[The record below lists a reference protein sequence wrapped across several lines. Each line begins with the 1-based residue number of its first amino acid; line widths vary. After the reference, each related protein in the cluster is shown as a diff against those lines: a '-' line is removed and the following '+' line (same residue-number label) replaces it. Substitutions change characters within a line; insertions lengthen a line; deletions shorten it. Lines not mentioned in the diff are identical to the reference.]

1 MAAELNPDHEVAE
14 ATRLI
19 RGGLTRTPFNETAE
33 AIFPTSG
40 YVYSSAAEAE
50 AAFAGELDRYI
61 YSRYGNP
68 TVTMFE
74 ERLRLIEG
82 AEACMAT
89 ASGMA
94 AVFASLASYLSSGD
108 RVVASR
114 ALFGSCSV
122 ILTEILP
129 RMGIESVLVDGTD
142 LDQWADALRTPTNAV
157 FLESPSNP
165 GLQIVDVHAVAE
177 LAHAVGALVIVDNVF
192 ATPILQRPLELGA
205 DVVVYSA
212 TKHIDGQGRV
222 LGGAVLGTQAFVDD
236 HLMPFLRHTGPSMS
250 PFNAWT
256 LVKGLETLRLRV
268 DASCA
273 TASMLA
279 SKLDGHRRL
288 SAVSYPGSP
297 SHPQHELAMRQM
309 SKGGTVLA
317 ITIDGDKSDTFT
329 FLDGLTLFDI
339 SNNLGDSKSLATH
352 PATTTHRR
360 LGVDGRQA
368 VGIGESMVRLSIGL
382 EDGEELLA
390 DIVSSLDHL
399 S

>member
-1 MAAELNPDHEVAE
+1 MNDPVDAEAAE
-14 ATRLI
+14 ATILT
-19 RGGLTRTPFNETAE
+19 RGGLTRTHFDETAE
-33 AIFPTSG
+33 AMFLTSG
-40 YVYSSAAEAE
+40 YVYGSAAEAE
-50 AAFAGELDRYI
+50 RAFAGDVERFI

-68 TVTMFE
+68 TVAMFQ
-74 ERLRLIEG
+74 ERLRLLEG

-94 AVFASLASYLSSGD
+94 AVFASLASFLSAGD

-114 ALFGSCSV
+114 ALFGSCNV

-129 RMGIESVLVDGTD
+129 RMGIDSVLVDGGD
-142 LDQWADALRTPTNAV
+142 LDQWTDALSIPTNAV

-165 GLQIVDVHAVAE
+165 GLQIVDLPAVSS
-177 LAHAVGALVIVDNVF
+177 LARDRGALVIVDNVF
-192 ATPILQRPLELGA
+192 ATPVLQKPLELGA

-222 LGGAVLGTQAFVDD
+222 LGGAVLGTKKYVADY
-236 HLMPFLRHTGPSMS
+236 LMPFLRHTGPSMS

-256 LVKGLETLRLRV
+256 LVKGMETLRLRV
-268 DASCA
+268 DASSA
-273 TASMLA
+273 TADLLA
-279 SKLDGHRRL
+279 NNLVGHSKL
-288 SAVSYPGSP
+288 SALLYPGHP
-297 SHPQHELAMRQM
+297 SHPQHELAMAQM

-317 ITIDGDKSDTFT
+317 IDIDGDKEATFR
-329 FLDGLTLFDI
+329 FLDGLSLFDI

-360 LGVDGRQA
+360 LGEEGRAA

-382 EDGEELLA
+382 EDGHELLA
-390 DIVSSLDHL
+390 DVLAALDQV
-399 S
+399 

>member
-1 MAAELNPDHEVAE
+1 MTNANGDQPSE
-14 ATRLI
+14 ATLLI
-19 RGGLTRTPFNETAE
+19 RGGLTRTPFDETAE

-40 YVYSSAAEAE
+40 YVYGSAAEAE
-50 AAFAGELDRYI
+50 AAFAGDTKRFI

-68 TVTMFE
+68 TVAMFE
-74 ERLRLIEG
+74 ERLRLLEG

-94 AVFASLASYLSSGD
+94 AVFASLASYLKCGD

-122 ILTEILP
+122 VLTEILP
-129 RMGIESVLVDGTD
+129 RLGIESQLVDGTD
-142 LDQWADALRTPTNAV
+142 LDQWSDALKKPTSAV

-165 GLQIVDVHAVAE
+165 GLQIVDVAAVAE
-177 LAHAVGALVIVDNVF
+177 LAHEAEALVIIDNVF
-192 ATPILQRPLELGA
+192 ATPVLQRPLELGA

-222 LGGAVLGTQAFVDD
+222 LGGAVLSSQKYVDD

-256 LVKGLETLRLRV
+256 LLKGMETLRLRV

-273 TASMLA
+273 TANLLA
-279 SKLDGHRRL
+279 SKLDGHTKL
-288 SAVSYPGSP
+288 SSLRYPGHP
-297 SHPQHELAMRQM
+297 SHPQHELAMAQM

-317 ITIDGDKSDTFT
+317 VEIDGDKDATFR
-329 FLDGLTLFDI
+329 FLDALSLFDI

-360 LGVDGRQA
+360 LGVDGRAA

-382 EDGEELLA
+382 EDAEELLE
-390 DIVSSLDHL
+390 DVL
-399 S
+399 SALGQV

>member
-1 MAAELNPDHEVAE
+1 MATGLNDSE
-14 ATRLI
+14 ATKLI

-40 YVYSSAAEAE
+40 YVYGSAAEAE
-50 AAFAGELDRYI
+50 AAFAGEVDRYI

-68 TVTMFE
+68 TVSMFE

-94 AVFASLASYLSSGD
+94 AVFASLASLLKAGD
-108 RVVASR
+108 RVVGSR

-122 ILTEILP
+122 VLTEILP
-129 RMGIESVLVDGTD
+129 RFGIETILVDGAD
-142 LDQWADALRTPTNAV
+142 MDQWNDALSTDTQAV

-165 GLQIVDVHAVAE
+165 GLQIVDIAAVAE
-177 LAHAVGALVIVDNVF
+177 LAHASGATVVVDNVF
-192 ATPILQRPLELGA
+192 ATPLLQKPLELGA

-222 LGGAVLGTQAFVDD
+222 LGGAVLGTQKYVDD
-236 HLMPFLRHTGPSMS
+236 FLMPFLRHTGPSLS

-273 TASMLA
+273 TALMLA
-279 SKLDGHRRL
+279 TKLGDH
-288 SAVSYPGSP
+288 SALESVLYPGHP
-297 SHPQHELAMRQM
+297 SHPQFDLAASQM
-309 SKGGTVLA
+309 TSGGTVVAL
-317 ITIDGDKSDTFT
+317 TIDGDKDKTFR
-329 FLDGLTLFDI
+329 FLDGLRLFDI

-360 LGVDGRQA
+360 LGPEGRA
-368 VGIGESMVRLSIGL
+368 LVGIGESMVRLSIGL
-382 EDGEELLA
+382 EDPEELLA
-390 DIVSSLDHL
+390 DIQNSLDDL

>member
-1 MAAELNPDHEVAE
+1 MATGLNDSE
-14 ATRLI
+14 ATNLI

-40 YVYSSAAEAE
+40 YVYGSAAEAE
-50 AAFAGELDRYI
+50 AAFSGEVNRYI

-68 TVTMFE
+68 TVSMFE
-74 ERLRLIEG
+74 ERLRLVEG

-94 AVFASLASYLSSGD
+94 AVFASMASFLKAGD
-108 RVVASR
+108 RVVGSR

-122 ILTEILP
+122 VLTEILP
-129 RMGIESVLVDGTD
+129 RFGIETTLVDGAD
-142 LDQWADALRTPTNAV
+142 MDQWSDALSTNTQAV

-165 GLQIVDVHAVAE
+165 GLQIVDIAAVAE
-177 LAHAVGALVIVDNVF
+177 LAHAAGATVIVDNVF
-192 ATPILQRPLELGA
+192 ATPLLQKPLELGA

-222 LGGAVLGTQAFVDD
+222 LGGAVLGTQKYVDD
-236 HLMPFLRHTGPSMS
+236 YLMPFLRHTGPSLS

-279 SKLDGHRRL
+279 TKLDDHPAL
-288 SAVSYPGSP
+288 QSVLYPGHP
-297 SHPQHELAMRQM
+297 SHPQYDLAMSQM
-309 SKGGTVLA
+309 SAGGTVVA
-317 ITIDGDKSDTFT
+317 FTIDGDKDKTFR
-329 FLDGLTLFDI
+329 FLDGLHLFDI

-360 LGVDGRQA
+360 LGAEGRA
-368 VGIGESMVRLSIGL
+368 LVGIGESMVRLSIGL
-382 EDGEELLA
+382 EDPEELLA
-390 DIVSSLDHL
+390 DIRNSLDDL

>member
-1 MAAELNPDHEVAE
+1 MDEFTAE
-14 ATRLI
+14 ATILA
-19 RGGLTRTPFNETAE
+19 RGGLTRTGFHETAE

-40 YVYSSAAEAE
+40 YVYGSAAEAE
-50 AAFAGELDRYI
+50 AAFAGDADRFI

-68 TVTMFE
+68 TVAMFE
-74 ERLRLIEG
+74 ERLRLLEG

-94 AVFASLASYLSSGD
+94 AVFASLASYLSAGD

-122 ILTEILP
+122 ILTEILT
-129 RMGIESVLVDGTD
+129 RLGIESVLVDGQD
-142 LDQWADALRTPTNAV
+142 LDQWADALKTPTRAV

-165 GLQIVDVHAVAE
+165 GLQIVDVSAVSKV
-177 LAHAVGALVIVDNVF
+177 AHAAGALVIIDNVF
-192 ATPILQRPLELGA
+192 ATPVLQKPLELGA

-222 LGGAVLGTQAFVDD
+222 LGGAVLSSQQYLDD

-273 TASMLA
+273 SASLLA
-279 SKLDGHRRL
+279 SKLDGHTKL
-288 SAVSYPGSP
+288 SDMRYPGHP
-297 SHPQHELAMRQM
+297 SHPQFDLAMSQM

-317 ITIDGDKSDTFT
+317 IEIDGGKDETFR
-329 FLDGLTLFDI
+329 FLDALSLFDI

-360 LGVDGRQA
+360 LGEDGRAA
-368 VGIGESMVRLSIGL
+368 VGIGESMVRLSVGL

-390 DIVSSLDHL
+390 DILTALESV
-399 S
+399 

>member
-1 MAAELNPDHEVAE
+1 MTNANGDQPSE
-14 ATRLI
+14 ATLLI
-19 RGGLTRTPFNETAE
+19 RGGLTRTPFDETAE

-40 YVYSSAAEAE
+40 YVYGSAAEAE
-50 AAFAGELDRYI
+50 AAFAGDTKRFI

-68 TVTMFE
+68 TVAMFE
-74 ERLRLIEG
+74 ERLRLLEG

-94 AVFASLASYLSSGD
+94 AVFASLASYLKCGD

-122 ILTEILP
+122 VLTEILP
-129 RMGIESVLVDGTD
+129 RLGIESQLVDGTD
-142 LDQWADALRTPTNAV
+142 LDQWSDALKKPTSAV

-165 GLQIVDVHAVAE
+165 GLQIVDVAAVAE
-177 LAHAVGALVIVDNVF
+177 LAHEAEALVIIDNVF
-192 ATPILQRPLELGA
+192 ATPVLQRPLELGA

-222 LGGAVLGTQAFVDD
+222 LGGAVLSSQKYVDD

-256 LVKGLETLRLRV
+256 LLKGMETLRLRV

-273 TASMLA
+273 TANLLA
-279 SKLDGHRRL
+279 SKLDGHTKL
-288 SAVSYPGSP
+288 SSLRYPGHP
-297 SHPQHELAMRQM
+297 SHPQHELAMAQM

-317 ITIDGDKSDTFT
+317 VEIDGDKDATFR
-329 FLDGLTLFDI
+329 FLDALSLFDI

-360 LGVDGRQA
+360 LGVDGRAA

-382 EDGEELLA
+382 EDAEELLE
-390 DIVSSLDHL
+390 DVL
-399 S
+399 SALAEV